1 MATLEGVLGTV
12 NGRFLDLSSGAS
24 LDITW
29 ICPKLWPRPLFP
41 ERVVFNGQATIA
53 VLGPGQDS
61 LDPDV
66 GQLARDVGY
75 ALGAAGYTL
84 IAMGGRGVGE
94 IAVTAAKRAGG
105 ECVRVVT
112 PEDEPVEGCSVI
124 ETETPLDRLNAVL
137 QVADGVMVLPG
148 DLAALAIVLEIWSY
162 GLTRQAPYRQ
172 VVLAGDKWPAIV
184 SALSDAAGLG
194 PKERAMMTFA
204 ESATAG
210 VEALR
215 YFVQPS

>member
-1 MATLEGVLGTV
+1 M
-12 NGRFLDLSSGAS
+12 
-24 LDITW
+24 
-29 ICPKLWPRPLFP
+29 
-41 ERVVFNGQATIA
+41 FNGQATIA